1 MRDRTKRVLS
11 ALRAP
16 VRLTADGRDGAER
29 DRGGIVSARSLSKPS
44 PGVPTGGSK
53 ICFDTFVLLEG
64 FAIACVTFEQMSFLE
79 SK

>member
-44 PGVPTGGSK
+44 PGVPTGRVE
-53 ICFDTFVLLEG
+53 ILF
-64 FAIACVTFEQMSFLE
+64 
-79 SK
+79 